1 MKLYKSII
9 LSLACVTAFTS
20 CEDWL
25 DVNVN
30 PNTPTDMSAT
40 YEKRLA
46 HIQFYT
52 NSAYGFSGMRT
63 NQGLGDWTNSS
74 RGNTY
79 GAYAQWNIT
88 DGPTTTPYQWWFVG
102 AACNLDLAFKSAQAA
117 GATHYLGALH
127 FIKAYGFMLMTDLY
141 GEMPYTE
148 AVGESAIPKYDN
160 GKTIYAGC
168 LAEIDEAIKCFQT
181 PQAAGAEPLSVGD
194 SWNNG
199 DVNKWVKA
207 CYLMKARWINK
218 LIKKG
223 PGSYKDLK
231 WDAEEILRCLDNAP
245 KSNAENTQMN
255 HIDAPVNSKDNLGWN
270 EPVDYNPR
278 YSVIGMNR
286 NYFVT
291 KMLVDN
297 FTNFAGLGVEDP
309 RADHVIPWARSQ
321 KSETSPEGIVWSKDG
336 KWRRSEGL
344 DMNTTIRTE
353 GAPYSTSWDKNKS
366 SFYCDNEKR
375 AGDTIYIQQTS
386 SSRNYAQNRTL
397 FYYVDRDNMVDHSA
411 QSGVFH
417 SRVSTPSYI
426 ASYHEACFIKAEV
439 LFIKGDKAGAF
450 AAYKEGIKA
459 NIEVMND
466 RIIKWGQEDE
476 NLLKCPS
483 FVPMTQDE
491 IEDYL
496 EKGGIGTAGDITLGR
511 IMTQKHMAMMLDV
524 EQWND
529 MRRYDF
535 REDVFLNWHIPAEYY
550 VNEASQRCIPMGKHL
565 RRWRQ
570 CSHELKYN
578 AANLQAIGKEVP
590 GAKMDD
596 ELPWNK
602 QPDVWSINV
611 WWDSDQ
617 Q

>member
-30 PNTPTDMSAT
+30 PNTPTDLSAT

-46 HIQFYT
+46 HIEFYT

-63 NQGLGDWTNSS
+63 NQGLGDWTQSS
-74 RGNTY
+74 RTNTY

-88 DGPTTTPYQWWFVG
+88 NGPTTTPYQWWFVG
-102 AACNLDLAFKSAQAA
+102 AACNLDQAFKSAEAA
-117 GATHYLGALH
+117 GATHYLGAFH

-141 GEMPYTE
+141 GEMPYNE
-148 AVGESAIPKYDN
+148 AIGESAIPKFDN

-168 LAEIDEAIKCFQT
+168 LAEIDKAIECFQT
-181 PQAAGAEPLSVGD
+181 PQKAGAEPLTIGD

-199 DVNKWVKA
+199 DVDKWLKA
-207 CYLMKARWINK
+207 AYLMKARWINK

-223 PGSYKDLK
+223 EGSYKDLK
-231 WDAEEILRCLDNAP
+231 WDSAEILKCLENAQ
-245 KSNAENTQMN
+245 KSNADNTVMN
-255 HIDAPVNSKDNLGWN
+255 HVDAPVITKDVLGWN

-278 YSVIGMNR
+278 YSVIGMNS
-286 NYFVT
+286 NYYVT
-291 KMLVDN
+291 KMFVDN

-321 KSETSPEGIVWSKDG
+321 KTANSPEGLVWSENG
-336 KWRRSEGL
+336 KWRRSVGL
-344 DMNTTIRTE
+344 DMNTLIRTE
-353 GAPYSTSWDKNKS
+353 GAPYSTSWDQEKS
-366 SFYCDNEKR
+366 CFYCDNEKR
-375 AGDTIYIQQTS
+375 LGDTIYIQETS
-386 SSRNYAQNRTL
+386 SSKNYAQNRSL
-397 FYYVDRDNMVDHSA
+397 FYYRDRNKMVEHSA
-411 QSGVFH
+411 MSGVFH
-417 SRVSTPSYI
+417 SRVSSPSYI
-426 ASYHEACFIKAEV
+426 ATYHEACFIKAEV
-439 LFIKGDKAGAF
+439 LMRKGDKAGAF

-466 RIIKWGQEDE
+466 RIIRWGREDA
-476 NLLKCPS
+476 NLLDCPS
-483 FVPMTQDE
+483 FVPMEQ
-491 IEDYL
+491 EDIDNYL
-496 EKGGIGTAGDITLGR
+496 EKGIGTAGDITLGK
-511 IMTQKHMAMMLDV
+511 IMTQKRMAMILDV

-535 REDVFLNWHIPAEYY
+535 SEEIFLNWHIPAEYY
-550 VNEASQRCIPMGKHL
+550 VNEASQRCIPMGKQL

-570 CSHELKYN
+570 CSHERNYN
-578 AANLQAIGKEVP
+578 ATNLQAIGAEVP
-590 GAKMDD
+590 GAVMGD
-596 ELPWNK
+596 ELPWNE